1 MLCLPSEVIFLSGIQ
16 TFISPYN
23 KGHTYIIS
31 PFISGQWYVVKSV
44 LDVNGGHTTAI
55 LTFFAFFT
63 TPLHLMMWA
72 LVLLKCGNT
81 CIPASF
87 HCICI
92 LPLGRFLFKV
102 VTTPLPPPHHT
113 HTHKHTHAHTHYV
126 FFFVHKIF
134 FRTTREFEYLFF
146 LSRKN
151 LTYDKN
157 SESDFV
163 FFFHRNQNIFSA
175 TLGIRIFF

>member
-1 MLCLPSEVIFLSGIQ
+1 MMLCLPSEVIFLSGIQ

-92 LPLGRFLFKV
+92 LPLGRFLFKEGFLTIV
-102 VTTPLPPPHHT
+102 NPNWIPMPIEIKLTNRKSLWNL
-113 HTHKHTHAHTHYV
+113 
-126 FFFVHKIF
+126 HKIWHQWASVYQTLWQKE
-134 FRTTREFEYLFF
+134 TTSILLLQIFHTLIVIYHPI
-146 LSRKN
+146 LSM
-151 LTYDKN
+151 
-157 SESDFV
+157 
-163 FFFHRNQNIFSA
+163 
-175 TLGIRIFF
+175 